1 MCVKCGVRFAT
12 DADPEVGKRDWLTA
26 LLLSLFLGVFG
37 VHRFYVGLT
46 GTGIAQLLTLG
57 GCGIWSFID
66 FIQIATG
73 NFRDADGRKLLKR

>member
-1 MCVKCGVRFAT
+1 MCVKCGVRLAT
-12 DADPEVGKRDWLTA
+12 GADPEVGEKDWLTA

-66 FIQIATG
+66 FIQIAIG
-73 NFRDADGRKLLKR
+73 NFRDADGKKLLKK